1 MTLLYSPVFPQAAI
15 NGIFRTR
22 PAGDT
27 GAVPGSFQNDFVLEE
42 GLKTFLYESSHHGL
56 TKEISPGKVPFMIIS
71 INPQNPQ
78 KRLITRICEVLAK
91 GGIIAYPTD
100 TFYGIGCDLMNKKG
114 IQLIYKLKNRS
125 LKQPFSFVCDSLKE
139 ISLYAQVSNYAYKT
153 MKRCLPGPYTF
164 ILEATPLVPK
174 VMMTKR
180 RTVGI
185 RVPDNKIC
193 LAIVRAFGRP
203 IISTS
208 AGFDDPQAIEEAYAP
223 HLGLVVDGGVLF
235 PEPSSII
242 SLIDD
247 VPEVI
252 REGKGDVTL
261 FR

>member
-1 MTLLYSPVFPQAAI
+1 MV
-15 NGIFRTR
+15 
-22 PAGDT
+22 
-27 GAVPGSFQNDFVLEE
+27 
-42 GLKTFLYESSHHGL
+42 
-56 TKEISPGKVPFMIIS
+56 IS

-78 KRLITRICEVLAK
+78 KRIVTKVCEALEQGK
-91 GGIIAYPTD
+91 IIAYPTD

-114 IQLIYKLKNRS
+114 IGLIYKLKNRP
-125 LKQPFSFVCDSLKE
+125 LKQPFSIVCDSLKE

-164 ILEATPLVPK
+164 ILEATQLVPK
-174 VMMTKR
+174 IMMTKR

-193 LAIVRAFGRP
+193 LAIVRTLGRP

-208 AGFDDPQAIEEAYAP
+208 AGFDDPGSIEEAYRKN
-223 HLGLVVDGGVLF
+223 LELVVDGGALF
-235 PEPSSII
+235 PEPSSVI

-252 REGKGDVTL
+252 REGKGDVSL
-261 FR
+261 FRSL